1 MDPQLTVV
9 HHKEFANQ
17 NEECAAG
24 FNSEEKLEIETLNY
38 NSRNLTCVHCDFT
51 YTDHEILEKHL
62 SSIHPEFSDLTNIV
76 IYQKTAKLFHCQ
88 LCFFTNKVYSDV
100 YNHVAKQ
107 HPKLSKS
114 EIASQIKEPSE
125 GTGRETNKQPRATK
139 RKPKESKVIEKGKS
153 TKRRRRGRRK
163 RTETTVSTI
172 ELNPPKPPE
181 TGLSAVEGQPV
192 KRKPGRPKRKV
203 EETKTDLNCSK
214 CGIRFGSLNELNVHN
229 CQKKKMKDSNTP
241 PFDFEH
247 SEYSGRYSTQYGSTR
262 KSAVSNI
269 NSKEPAGLNKSEKS
283 AVLSNPEK
291 LTISNNPADNAVPNN
306 LNELTNSTN
315 AKNLTTSQDS
325 AETSEE
331 KNYVKSLHENV
342 KYVRG
347 TFFCNSCKFHCKSKS
362 SALYHVVRVHDKPY
376 PYKCGECGRCF
387 VMDKELQRH
396 MSVHTGEAYYKC
408 SKCDFESD
416 YARAFKNHEKQC
428 TAQQR
433 EDNYSENTDAK
444 KQQSTVQDVKSIS
457 SEPPS
462 IEPLSFGK
470 EELQPQEK
478 SVSKVESSET
488 VLSAEGKCV
497 ELSAD
502 QIQGSNLQCLKT
514 EEPTVA
520 PQQDTASL
528 KEIISCL
535 ECGKT
540 FEEQDMY
547 QKHKVLHAV
556 QKPLISEFTRD
567 GSVSSDVEKN
577 TERKTFSCIPCNIK
591 YQSEEDLQH
600 HLNIHK
606 PNTEGKNFNCEI
618 CSARFEKQIDLRDHL
633 KIHKQN
639 ISKTNQANMADNRTL
654 YKCHYCPYSTYLF
667 VNYIGHVKIA
677 HSNEFPIHCTSCGDG
692 FQLPGE
698 LRKHKCQ
705 QSQSGSVI
713 SNQGDE

>member
-1 MDPQLTVV
+1 MDPQTAVI
-9 HHKEFANQ
+9 HQKESARQ
-17 NEECAAG
+17 NEECAAE
-24 FNSEEKLEIETLNY
+24 FNANEKLETEKLNY
-38 NSRNLTCVHCDFT
+38 SSGHLTCVHCDFT

-100 YNHVAKQ
+100 YNHVATQ

-114 EIASQIKEPSE
+114 EVASQIKEPNE
-125 GTGRETNKQPRATK
+125 GTGSETNKQPRATK
-139 RKPKESKVIEKGKS
+139 RKLKESKAIEKGKS

-163 RTETTVSTI
+163 RTETTVSAI
-172 ELNPPKPPE
+172 EIKPTKPAE
-181 TGLSAVEGQPV
+181 TGLSTVEGQPV
-192 KRKPGRPKRKV
+192 KRKPGRPKRKI
-203 EETKTDLNCSK
+203 EETKIDFNCAK
-214 CGIRFGSLNELNVHN
+214 CGTRFGSLNELNIHN
-229 CQKKKMKDSNTP
+229 CQKKKLKDSNAP
-241 PFDFEH
+241 PFEFEYCD
-247 SEYSGRYSTQYGSTR
+247 YSGRYPTQYGSTR
-262 KSAVSNI
+262 KSTVSNN
-269 NSKEPAGLNKSEKS
+269 NSKEPVGLNKPEKS
-283 AVLSNPEK
+283 AVLNNPEK
-291 LTISNNPADNAVPNN
+291 LTISNNPAVSNN
-306 LNELTNSTN
+306 LKELTKSND
-315 AKNLTTSQDS
+315 AKKLTTSQDPV
-325 AETSEE
+325 ETSEE
-331 KNYVKSLHENV
+331 KDYAKSLQENV

-347 TFFCNSCKFHCKSKS
+347 TFYCNSCKFHCKSKS

-387 VMDKELQRH
+387 VMDKELKRH

-433 EDNYSENTDAK
+433 GDNCSENIDAK
-444 KQQSTVQDVKSIS
+444 KQQNTPQEIKSIS
-457 SEPPS
+457 SESPSVQPPS
-462 IEPLSFGK
+462 FSK
-470 EELQPQEK
+470 EEVPPPEK
-478 SVSKVESSET
+478 SVTKLESSEA
-488 VLSAEGKCV
+488 VLSAEEGKKCI
-497 ELSAD
+497 ELSAG
-502 QIQGSNLQCLKT
+502 QVQASKLQHLEA

-520 PQQDTASL
+520 HQPDSVSS
-528 KEIISCL
+528 KDNISCH

-567 GSVSSDVEKN
+567 VSVSNDVEKN
-577 TERKTFSCIPCNIK
+577 TERKTFSCVPCNVK

-600 HLNIHK
+600 HLIIHK
-606 PNTEGKNFNCEI
+606 PNTEGKIFNCEI
-618 CSARFEKQIDLRDHL
+618 CSARFEKQIELRDHL

-705 QSQSGSVI
+705 QSQGGSVI
-713 SNQGDE
+713 SSQGDE